1 MGVGYAEGPNLSLL
15 ECHGLE
21 DLVSLLVCP
30 CTYKSPIQKCP
41 GLKRYTGVQVEI
53 PMDRHSQ
60 VGKVFA
66 ASEESAG

>member
-1 MGVGYAEGPNLSLL
+1 MLKASNLGLL
-15 ECHGLE
+15 ECHDLE

-30 CTYKSPIQKCP
+30 CTYKSQTQKCP
-41 GLKRYTGVQVEI
+41 GLERYTDVQVEI
-53 PMDRHSQ
+53 SMDRHSQ